1 MLLGYAMTLH
11 KTQGSQVPRV
21 IIALSTSQLIDQS
34 WIYTAITRSESEVH
48 IVGARSTFE
57 AAVVRDS
64 AHHLRKT
71 YLRELLTTEDLR
83 N

>member
-1 MLLGYAMTLH
+1 MTLH